1 MDEASANQSATECS
15 ERMLAERRET
25 KQKKRNGCRESPEIA
40 KQGSTDRQQKGWCKA
55 SQKGRH
61 QNDKKR
67 RQRRTTSNQRKTGE
81 EQTAATDASRAL
93 EENANGPIG
102 KCVEKREQNQKEQTA
117 APDARRALGQYK
129 EAAKYPQ
136 VRTTAGNGQVPEQDD
151 E

>member
-1 MDEASANQSATECS
+1 MVQS
-15 ERMLAERRET
+15 
-25 KQKKRNGCRESPEIA
+25 KP
-40 KQGSTDRQQKGWCKA
+40 
-55 SQKGRH
+55 KGRH

-102 KCVEKREQNQKEQTA
+102 KCDEKREQNQKEQTA
-117 APDARRALGQYK
+117 APDARRALDQHK
-129 EAAKYPQ
+129 EAAEYPRI
-136 VRTTAGNGQVPEQDD
+136 RTTAGNGKVPEQDD